1 LLTRFLLVL
10 CLTGAALPAQ
20 NANSA
25 LEGAQRLGPPDTAGR
40 ISAYKKG
47 NNYLLSIQPA
57 VLRKPFYWYSE
68 LVGVPAGATA
78 NSLEASTAI
87 AQFERHGNLVVI
99 RDLTTRSRSQAPLE
113 KEVPGS
119 DRMVRPIEVAI
130 ETIET
135 GAVIASFPIAGENPD
150 GSLVIDITKVFSGDI
165 ENCTARPFAALTG
178 AQVAGV
184 DPSRSYLDSLRIN
197 DKSLNIRTHI
207 TFLGVLPQAPVYG
220 PQPVSVVVGHSFI
233 FLPEKAMTP
242 RYRDARVG
250 YIDTPVTLYEAE
262 TRNASLAKSMVT
274 RFRLEKKNPK
284 AAVSDPVKPII
295 FYLGTGIP
303 DRWRPYVKA
312 GVEAWRPVFEKAG
325 FSNAVVAL
333 DAPTPQQDPNW
344 HAEDVSIN
352 VIRWLPQGNVNALG
366 AHVVDPRS
374 GETLSAHILLW
385 ASVVD
390 YFARYYHSVFA
401 TVDPE
406 AATLPLSDKKMGEL
420 MAYIVTHEVGHTIG
434 LRHNHFASTAYTVA
448 QMRDAKFANE
458 HGPNTSVMAYGR
470 FNQVAQPGDGVTRL
484 YSRIGAYDYAA
495 VQWGYGDFASQQELD
510 AFATKMDGDRNTQWG
525 AHELP
530 EEAAKHGYDP
540 RVLTENTGAERIEAT
555 QLGVANV
562 TRSLARLDEATKG
575 NATEFNAAYSVMLDT
590 QLRYLKSVG
599 KMVGGTM
606 PRFGVQNGAIVDSV
620 PAAEQSRAVKY
631 LLGNGAQSLEL
642 YRDPRALSR
651 FATVGGNLMIDA
663 VQAGLVA
670 DVLSGSQLGILEEQ
684 SRTSPSHYS
693 PAQLGQ
699 DVGDAV
705 WGDLSAAPP
714 WRRAIQQGYLTQTAR
729 LLEGWAKAS
738 LEGPAVEAL
747 VKAKYP
753 SGGARIKVETGDDTT
768 YPAWLRTYLPA
779 VKAKVATAAASA
791 PAASDR
797 LHFER
802 MAAALEKLGRAAQ

>member
-1 LLTRFLLVL
+1 MLLVL
-10 CLTGAALPAQ
+10 CLAGAALTAQ
-20 NANSA
+20 TANPA
-25 LEGAQRLGPPDTAGR
+25 LEGARRLGPPDAAGR
-40 ISAYKKG
+40 ISAYQKG

-57 VLRKPFYWYSE
+57 ALRVPFYWYSE

-87 AQFERHGNLVVI
+87 AQFERHGNLIVI

-119 DRMVRPIEVAI
+119 DRTIRPIEVAI
-130 ETIET
+130 ETIQT
-135 GAVIASFPIAGENPD
+135 GAVIASFPISGETPD
-150 GSLVIDITKVFSGDI
+150 GSVVIDITKVFSGDI

-178 AQVAGV
+178 AQIAGV

-197 DKSLNIRTHI
+197 DRSLNIRTHI
-207 TFLGVLPQAPVYG
+207 TFLGAIPQAPAYG
-220 PQPVSVVVGHSFI
+220 PQPISVVVGHSFI

-274 RFRLEKKNPK
+274 RFRLEKKNPN

-303 DRWRPYVKA
+303 DRWRPYVRA

-325 FSNAVVAL
+325 FSNAVVAM

-374 GETLSAHILLW
+374 GEVLSAHILLW

-390 YFARYYHSVFA
+390 YFARYYHGLFA

-420 MAYIVTHEVGHTIG
+420 MTYIVIHEVGHTIG
-434 LRHNHFASTAYTVA
+434 LRHNHFASTAYSVA
-448 QMRDAKFANE
+448 QMRDAKFASE

-484 YSRIGAYDYAA
+484 FSRIGAYDYAA
-495 VQWGYGDFASQQELD
+495 VRWGYGDFANQKELED
-510 AFATKMDGDRNTQWG
+510 FATRMDQDRNTQW
-525 AHELP
+525 AAQELP
-530 EEAAKHGYDP
+530 EEQGYDP
-540 RVLTENTGAERIEAT
+540 RVQKENTGAERIEAT
-555 QLGVANV
+555 QLGVANI
-562 TRSLARLDEATKG
+562 TRSLARLDEATRG
-575 NATEFNAAYSVMLDT
+575 NATEFNATYAVMLDT
-590 QLRYLKSVG
+590 QLRLLRSVG
-599 KMVGGTM
+599 SMVGGTM
-606 PRFGVQNGAIVDSV
+606 PRLGAPKGTIADTV

-642 YRDPRALSR
+642 YREPKTLGRI
-651 FATVGGNLMIDA
+651 ATVGGHQIIDSVEA
-663 VQAGLVA
+663 SLVA

-693 PAQLGQ
+693 PARLGQ

-705 WGDLSAAPP
+705 WGDLSSAPP
-714 WRRAIQQGYLTQTAR
+714 WRRALQQGYLTQTAK

-738 LEGPAVEAL
+738 QEGPTVAAL
-747 VKAKYP
+747 IKATYP
-753 SGGARIKVETGDDTT
+753 GGSARIMAESGDDTT
-768 YPAWLRTYLPA
+768 YPAWLRTYLP
-779 VKAKVATAAASA
+779 VVQKKVAAAAASA
-791 PAASDR
+791 PTESDR